1 MHTEDLRVNG
11 AASAV
16 AGCDGRTR
24 LRIVPP
30 AGEPANEEPLRSGAG
45 WWRMAKV
52 VFRVATSALLIGYLV
67 GQTDIGQ
74 LASALANLR
83 WHFFAMALATYLAS
97 QVLSARRW
105 AGLATAVG
113 FARPQ
118 SRFLSL
124 YFQGMFFGLC
134 LPSSVGGDVIKAWKL
149 GDTTRQ
155 RVLAACT
162 VFADRATGVYALGLI
177 AVAAICYHQGFLSP
191 ALAPICIFAWVAAG
205 IAGVH
210 FGLAVLRT
218 FAPLL
223 ERIPKLGRIAV
234 QLQPYHQGSAI
245 MRRAVGYSLAIQGFN
260 ALTVLWIG
268 WALGLTI
275 PTATYFVAVPAA
287 ALASALPISVGGMGV
302 RETALAFFLVQD
314 DVGQG
319 MAVTVGLVWLAV
331 IFLSGLVGGLV
342 YMADPEFKDAPSGP
356 IPSPH
361 SSYEG
366 S

>member
-1 MHTEDLRVNG
+1 MHTEELHVNG
-11 AASAV
+11 AVSAV
-16 AGCDGRTR
+16 AGSDRRTR
-24 LRIVPP
+24 PRMAPL
-30 AGEPANEEPLRSGAG
+30 AGEPANEEPHRSGSG
-45 WWRMAKV
+45 WWRIAKV
-52 VFRVATSALLIGYLV
+52 AFRVATSVLLIGYLV
-67 GQTDIGQ
+67 GQTNLEQ
-74 LASALANLR
+74 LAGVLTNLR
-83 WHFFAMALATYLAS
+83 WQFFALALATYLAS

-105 AGLATAVG
+105 TGLATAVG
-113 FARPQ
+113 FAKPQ

-134 LPSSVGGDVIKAWKL
+134 LPSSVGGDVVKAWKL

-177 AVAAICYHQGFLSP
+177 AVAAICYHHGLLSP
-191 ALAPICIFAWVAAG
+191 AVTLICVLAWVAAG

-223 ERIPKLGRIAV
+223 ERIPKLGRVVV
-234 QLQPYHQGSAI
+234 QLRPYHKGSAI

-268 WALGLTI
+268 WALGLAI
-275 PTATYFVAVPAA
+275 PAAAYFVAVPAA
-287 ALASALPISVGGMGV
+287 ALVSALPISVGGMGV
-302 RETALAFFLVQD
+302 RETALAFFLMQD

-331 IFLSGLVGGLV
+331 ILISGLVGGLV
-342 YMADPEFKDAPSGP
+342 YMADSESKDAPPGL

-361 SSYEG
+361 TVYEG